1 MEDEINVWRLD
12 FASVFELVVRKF
24 LSSFSLSSTLFS
36 QTPLLTAT
44 KLVG

>member
-1 MEDEINVWRLD
+1 MEDDINVWRLD
-12 FASVFELVVRKF
+12 FASVFELVARKF